1 MFNSIFTTTLTIQN
15 VLLATMTSI
24 ACGLIISTSTMI
36 GSRTSKSF
44 LISICMLPALVEI
57 VILMVNGNL
66 GAGVAVAGAFSLIR
80 FRSMPGKASD
90 IILIFFSMS
99 IGLITGMGYIAFA
112 LVVTLLI
119 SIFYVI
125 LLKTS
130 FGDTAKNFRRVK
142 IIIPEDLDYTDVFD
156 DIFKSYAHTFELIEV
171 KTTNLGSMY
180 QLVYDAQ
187 LKSISQ
193 EKKMLDEIRCRNGNL
208 TIISSRYATTSSD
221 L

>member
-1 MFNSIFTTTLTIQN
+1 
-15 VLLATMTSI
+15 
-24 ACGLIISTSTMI
+24 MI

-44 LISICMLPALVEI
+44 LISLSMLPALVEI

-90 IILIFFSMS
+90 IILIFFAMS

-112 LVVTLLI
+112 IVVTLLI
-119 SIFYVI
+119 STFYVI
-125 LLKTS
+125 LLKTP
-130 FGDTAKNFRRVK
+130 FGETSKNYRRVK
-142 IIIPEDLDYTDVFD
+142 IIIPEDLDYTEVFD
-156 DIFKSYAHTFELIEV
+156 DIFKTYTHSFQLNEV

-180 QLVYDAQ
+180 QLIYDTQ
-187 LKSISQ
+187 LKNLNN
-193 EKKMLDEIRCRNGNL
+193 EKKMIDELRCRNGNL
-208 TIISSRYATTSSD
+208 TISCSRYATTSSD